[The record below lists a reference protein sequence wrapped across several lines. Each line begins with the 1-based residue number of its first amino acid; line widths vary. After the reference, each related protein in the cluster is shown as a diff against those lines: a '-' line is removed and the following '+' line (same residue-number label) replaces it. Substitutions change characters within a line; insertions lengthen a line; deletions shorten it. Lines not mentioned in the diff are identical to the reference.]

1 MNFVTYRCCCTGV
14 LKFSASSR
22 TFDKIEEGGPL
33 PPFGATGNVDVSKN
47 NKKFQKLML
56 TIRSFLFHK

>member
-1 MNFVTYRCCCTGV
+1 V
-14 LKFSASSR
+14 
-22 TFDKIEEGGPL
+22 
-33 PPFGATGNVDVSKN
+33 GATGNVDVSKN